1 MWRIDGFSPQD
12 LQIDGWIFHDI
23 SWFFAHKKLINPSQ
37 ELFLC
42 LLIKNRRSIPAA
54 ETGRDFGLRR
64 LRNLNSK
71 ISPKGR
77 KQELQNSTIL
87 FHQQRECGIFLLKR
101 QGETTHLPAFNAWR
115 PLLPPV
121 PAPVPAPE
129 NPCLQ
134 LRMNRK
140 NSHSLER
147 SNEVH
152 SAAVFQSQLLR
163 SFRALGEWLLS
174 KGVFAKANYPFSFY
188 WNQHF
193 LTEILWRKYIPW
205 SSLSDASGSIWH
217 WRQKSHVRPWDLGA
231 RARGLLI
238 QSPWKIG
245 VSHAMLKHGSISR
258 LYTILQFQGFKID
271 IPPRKT
277 NKGWYTLFN
286 LWVLLESWHFRKELA
301 LKEKWKAKQ
310 RAHSP
315 WLQILHALE
324 MKGSASYHFHIFNF
338 KSFWLKKIQVTKEA
352 VPSFHFL
359 DFFSWLAEPGKT
371 FWEKER
377 GILKAYHLYI
387 SPNEPSSLSCLSSHP
402 ERQKQ
407 HHELPAILC
416 KEASTSTLD
425 HKKKGKCLQYSGR

>member
-1 MWRIDGFSPQD
+1 MVLRSQK
-12 LQIDGWIFHDI
+12 
-23 SWFFAHKKLINPSQ
+23 AHQSIPGVVPL
-37 ELFLC
+37 

-101 QGETTHLPAFNAWR
+101 QGEATHLPAFNAWR

-152 SAAVFQSQLLR
+152 SAAVFQSQLLG